1 MTATITSMETMIN
14 ASTADIA
21 EARMATGVSLSCP
34 MVGDEVGTDEVGKTV
49 VTIVTSVLV
58 KDVKNVEI
66 EL

>member
-1 MTATITSMETMIN
+1 MTATIASMETMIK
-14 ASTADIA
+14 ASTTDMA

-34 MVGDEVGTDEVGKTV
+34 MVGDEVGTDKVGKTV

-58 KDVKNVEI
+58 KDVENVEI